1 MTMCFV
7 SWLLGF
13 LTGLMFLVV
22 WIDTDNIKRKADA
35 KKITE
40 IMEDKNKTIN
50 ALKDEIRRLKE

>member
-22 WIDTDNIKRKADA
+22 WIDTDNIKRKADV

-40 IMEDKNKTIN
+40 MIEDKNRTIN
-50 ALKDEIRRLKE
+50 ALKDEIRQLKG

>member
-22 WIDTDNIKRKADA
+22 WIDTDNIKRKADV
-35 KKITE
+35 KKIAE
-40 IMEDKNKTIN
+40 MMEDKNKTIN
-50 ALKDEIRRLKE
+50 ALKDEIRRLKK

>member
-1 MTMCFV
+1 MTMYFV

-22 WIDTDNIKRKADA
+22 WIDTDNIKRKADV

-40 IMEDKNKTIN
+40 MIEDKNRTIK
-50 ALKDEIRRLKE
+50 ALKDEIRRLKG

>member
-7 SWLLGF
+7 SWILGF

-35 KKITE
+35 KKIAE

>member
-1 MTMCFV
+1 MCFV

-35 KKITE
+35 KKIAE

-50 ALKDEIRRLKE
+50 ALNDEIRRLKE

>member
-7 SWLLGF
+7 SWILGF

-22 WIDTDNIKRKADA
+22 WIDTDNIKRKADV